1 MYNADPTLLNIPFPP
16 WMIMADFFG
25 FRARLLFL
33 LYMSVLAG
41 NGLLAGDVKPVR
53 EILSRYCTDCHTGS
67 SAEAD
72 VELDLLDSESAF
84 RQRTDVAQ
92 KILETLRQNQMPP
105 PDSLQPT
112 ESEQELVTA
121 YLIRLLTEEATK
133 FSGDPGPVVLRR
145 LNNVEY
151 TNSIRDVTRIKTFDP
166 AKEFPVDGAAGEGFT
181 NAGNALS
188 MSPAILTKYLDAA
201 RDISQHAVLLP
212 NGIRFS
218 ESMSPRDWTE
228 EVLNDIRTLYAK
240 YSAKEGGTQVNL
252 QGVVF
257 NTNDGGR
264 LPIESYLIALQEE
277 AANIDRGQ
285 TAFDS
290 IAKER
295 GLSPKYLKQLHNAFR
310 NSHNSLIADIAREL
324 ESPEP
329 NALER
334 AVRKIEERQR
344 ALWKFSSVGHIG
356 KKNGP
361 SRWMEPVNPIAHGQE
376 FRVPIPV
383 ANSSTNEIDD
393 QDIVL
398 YLSTSDAGDGTI
410 GDEAV
415 WERPRFVSPGRPDLL
430 LKDCDRLVP
439 YLRDTNQRLL
449 QQMERCLAAADWV
462 SRQTEVMP
470 IESIAKEFRCDNDLL
485 AAWLEYLGLHSASG
499 PVISGHL
506 KERIRNVAGYN
517 FVSGWTG
524 SDALSVIANSS
535 YEHVR
540 IPGNL
545 APQSLLVHPAPSVQ
559 IVVGWKSPIKGAIRI
574 KGSIQH
580 AHPECGNGIQ
590 WTLQLRRGV
599 ARQVLLSGVAHGPA
613 IQPIDWN
620 EPIVVN
626 NGDCICLVVDP
637 RNGDHSCDATAVNL
651 TFEQFL
657 GSTNSSSP
665 PSGGALRWDLASDVS
680 PNLMD
685 GNPHAD
691 AYGNSDVWHFF
702 GEPIDGREI
711 TGIPAGSALAR
722 WQTARSTEDRA
733 QLSKAL
739 VHNLTLAKE
748 FGQVSPEVSDADR
761 ILIRQLTALAGPLM
775 SHHLREAMAD
785 VDRFAGKQ
793 PGSETKRGENIE
805 SVAPNSVLEI
815 RVPASLIA
823 GSEFVTYGRL
833 AAPDNSPGS
842 VQMFVSLHPPI
853 QSSGLHLGE
862 LISSSSKGTWTD
874 AANQTSSQ
882 RPVIVS
888 KSASTEQKFESMFS
902 EFREL
907 FPAAL
912 CYNKIVPVDEVVTLT
927 LYYREDD
934 ALQRLMLSDAEINN
948 LDRLWDEL
956 HYVSRDALSLVDAYD
971 QLWQYATQDADPS
984 AFEPL
989 RQPILDRAEAFRKTL
1004 KESEPSHLKAVS
1016 ELAARAFRRPL
1027 REKERE
1033 KIQRDYF
1040 ALRQSELDH
1049 DMAIRS
1055 LITRILISPSFLYKS
1070 ERGAGDVRSMAD
1082 GSVSIRPL
1090 SDYELA
1096 TRLSYFLTASP
1107 PDEKLLHAA
1116 ETGELTKPEVLKEH
1130 ARRLLQSDRVISLA
1144 MEFGCQWLQ
1153 VYQFDQHDEK
1163 SEAAFPGF
1171 AEMRKDMYKESI
1183 LFWVELLRKDASL
1196 LQLLEADFAF
1206 VNQSLASHYGFDWG
1220 ALDGKIKEQVGVPGF
1235 EDWIKVHHTLG
1246 SDRGGVLTM
1255 ASVLSK
1261 QSGAS
1266 RTSPILRGNWVS
1278 EVLLG
1283 EKLPKPP
1290 KNVPVLPE
1298 SAPEGLTERQLIE
1311 MHSSAPACAKCHAK
1325 IDPFGFAWEGFD
1337 AIGRRRDSDQYNT
1350 NTELSDGTKLEGWI
1364 GLRNYLMEQR
1374 RDDFVRQFC
1383 KKLIGYALGRAVQ
1396 LSDQI
1401 LLDDM
1406 MIAMQDNE
1414 YRISVA
1420 IDKILESQQFRF
1432 VRIQSHN
1439 SISGVQR

>member
-1 MYNADPTLLNIPFPP
+1 
-16 WMIMADFFG
+16 MADYFG
-25 FRARLLFL
+25 FRGRLLSL
-33 LYMSVLAG
+33 LFMAVLAG
-41 NGLLAGDVKPVR
+41 DVLFAGDVKPVR
-53 EILSRYCTDCHTGS
+53 EILNRYCADCHTGS

-72 VELDLLDSESAF
+72 VELDLLDSDNAF

-112 ESEQELVTA
+112 ESEHQTITD
-121 YLIRLLTEEATK
+121 YLAKLLSDEAAK
-133 FSGDPGPVVLRR
+133 FAGDPGPVVLRR

-151 TNSIRDVTRIKTFDP
+151 TNSIRDVTKIKTFDP

-188 MSPAILTKYLDAA
+188 MSPAMLTKYLDAA

-218 ESMSPRDWTE
+218 ESISPRDWTE
-228 EVLNDIRTLYAK
+228 EVLNDIRALYAK

-277 AANIDRGQ
+277 ITNIDKEPK
-285 TAFDS
+285 AIDS
-290 IAKER
+290 IAQKR
-295 GLSPKYLKQLHNAFR
+295 GLSPKYLAKLYSAFQTSSNPLIVDIAKQLY
-310 NSHNSLIADIAREL
+310 SHEPEARD
-324 ESPEP
+324 
-329 NALER
+329 R
-334 AVRKIEERQR
+334 AIRRIEERQR

-376 FRVPIPV
+376 FRVSIPV
-383 ANSSTNEIDD
+383 ASSSANEIVD

-398 YLSTSDAGDGTI
+398 YLSTSDAGDGTS
-410 GDEAV
+410 GDEVV
-415 WERPRFVSPGRPDLL
+415 WERPRFVSPGRPELL

-449 QQMERCLAAADWV
+449 RQMERCLAAADWV
-462 SRQTEVMP
+462 SRQTEVIP
-470 IESIAKEFRCDNDLL
+470 IESIAREFGCDNDLL
-485 AAWLEYLGLHSASG
+485 AAWLEYLGLHSANG

-524 SDALSVIANSS
+524 ADALSVIANSS
-535 YEHVR
+535 TEHVR

-559 IVVGWKSPIKGAIRI
+559 IVVGWKSPIQGAIRG

-580 AHPECGNGIQ
+580 AHPECGNGVQ
-590 WTLQLRRGV
+590 WTLQLRRG
-599 ARQVLLSGVAHGPA
+599 ATRQALLSGVAHGPA
-613 IQPIDWN
+613 IHPIDWN

-626 NGDCICLVVDP
+626 KGDCICLVVNP

-657 GSTNSSSP
+657 DTANSSSP
-665 PSGGALRWDLASDVS
+665 PAEGSLRWDLASDVS
-680 PNLMD
+680 SNLMD

-691 AYGNSDVWHFF
+691 TYGNSDIWHFF

-711 TGIPAGSALAR
+711 TGIPAGSSLAR
-722 WQTARSTEDRA
+722 WQTSSSTEDRS
-733 QLSKAL
+733 QLSQAL
-739 VHNLTLAKE
+739 AHNLTQAKE
-748 FGQVSPEVSDADR
+748 LGLASPEVSDADR

-775 SHHLREAMAD
+775 SYHLREAMAN
-785 VDRFAGKQ
+785 VDRLAGKQ
-793 PGSETKRGENIE
+793 LGGETKREEDIE
-805 SVAPNSVLEI
+805 GVAPNSVLEI

-833 AAPDNSPGS
+833 AAPEDSLGS
-842 VQMFVSLHPPI
+842 VQMYVSLHPPI
-853 QSSGLHLGE
+853 PSPGLHLGE
-862 LISSSSKGTWTD
+862 VISSNSKGTWTD
-874 AANQTSSQ
+874 ATNQTSSQ

-888 KSASTEQKFESMFS
+888 KSAMTEQKFESMFA

-934 ALQRLMLSDAEINN
+934 ALQRLMLSDVEIAY

-1004 KESEPSHLKAVS
+1004 KASEPSHLAAVS

-1027 REKERE
+1027 LEEELE
-1033 KIQRDYF
+1033 KIQRDYL

-1049 DMAIRS
+1049 EMAIRS

-1070 ERGAGDVRSMAD
+1070 ERGVGDILPIAD
-1082 GSVSIRPL
+1082 GSVSIRAL

-1107 PDEKLLHAA
+1107 PDEELLRAA
-1116 ETGELTKPEVLKEH
+1116 ETGELIKPEVLKGH
-1130 ARRLLQSDRVISLA
+1130 TRRLLQSDRVISLA

-1171 AEMRKDMYKESI
+1171 AEMRGDMYKESI
-1183 LFWVELLRKDASL
+1183 LFWAELFRTDASL
-1196 LQLLEADFAF
+1196 LQLLDADFAF
-1206 VNQSLASHYGFDWG
+1206 VNQSLATHYGFEWDSLNG
-1220 ALDGKIKEQVGVPGF
+1220 NTGDQISVPGF

-1290 KNVPVLPE
+1290 KDVPVLPE

-1337 AIGRRRDSDQYNT
+1337 AIGRRRDSTKYDT
-1350 NTELSDGTKLEGWI
+1350 KTELPDGTKLEGWI

-1383 KKLIGYALGRAVQ
+1383 KKLLGYSLGRAVQ
-1396 LSDQI
+1396 LSDEVLI
-1401 LLDDM
+1401 NDM
-1406 MIAMQDNE
+1406 IGAMESKE

-1420 IDKILESQQFRF
+1420 IDKILESQQFRYI
-1432 VRIQSHN
+1432 RIQSHN